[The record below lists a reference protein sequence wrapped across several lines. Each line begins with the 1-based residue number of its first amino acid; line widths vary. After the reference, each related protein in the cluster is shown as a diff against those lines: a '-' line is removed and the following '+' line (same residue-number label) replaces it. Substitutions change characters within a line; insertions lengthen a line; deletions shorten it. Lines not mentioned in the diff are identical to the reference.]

1 MKRIVSLALVCVM
14 LLSLAGVLC
23 SCDIA
28 SLVSKLTSDKY
39 TYTDLGESYELSSI
53 GDTSETEI
61 VIPETYKGKPVTAIG
76 ERAFYRNFFTSVVDG
91 EELPKI
97 TSITLPDTI
106 TTIGKEAFANNTE
119 LTTLNIPDSVTS
131 IGVGAFYDCRS
142 LTSINIPNGITTIK
156 EGTFYGC
163 SGLTEITLP
172 DTVTV
177 IEPNAFVKCSSLK
190 SITLPSAVDTISY
203 GCFEGCASLESF
215 TITENITAICDN
227 AFANCTSLK
236 EITIPTT
243 VTYLGQYVFNETSE
257 ELVVNVCYDST
268 PPKDWD
274 AKWYYGMT
282 GKALNTSTVYY
293 TNVVE
298 PNKEIAK
305 ELQTQ
310 IDYCNER
317 YQELY
322 DEIGRLNIASRPAQ
336 ESGNAEAYK
345 YYRDAINACKD
356 EQREVLNRRSELQK
370 QLDNCPVTN
379 QIN

>member
-1 MKRIVSLALVCVM
+1 MKRTVSLILACVM
-14 LLSLAGVLC
+14 LFSLTALFC

-28 SLVSKLTSDKY
+28 SLVNKLTAKKY
-39 TYTDLGESYELSSI
+39 TYKDLGDSYELASI

-61 VIPETYKGKPVTAIG
+61 VIPDTYDGKPVTSIG
-76 ERAFYRNFFTSVVDG
+76 ERAFYRSFLSTAANGD
-91 EELPKI
+91 ELPKI

-119 LTTLNIPDSVTS
+119 LTSLNIPDSVTF
-131 IGVGAFYDCRS
+131 IGAGAFYDCRS
-142 LTSINIPNGITTIK
+142 LTSINIPKGVTTIK

-172 DTVTV
+172 DTVAI
-177 IEPNAFVKCSSLK
+177 IEANAFVKCSSLK

-215 TITENITAICDN
+215 TISEKITAIGDN
-227 AFANCTSLK
+227 AFASCTSLK
-236 EITIPTT
+236 SITIPTT
-243 VTYLGQYVFNETSE
+243 VTYLGEYVFKDTSE
-257 ELVVNVCYDST
+257 ELVVNVSYDST
-268 PPKDWD
+268 RPENWS
-274 AKWYYGMT
+274 AEWYLGMK
-282 GKALNTSTVYY
+282 GKALNTSEVYY
-293 TNVVE
+293 ANVVE

-305 ELQTQ
+305 NLQAQ
-310 IDYCNER
+310 IDACNER

-336 ESGNAEAYK
+336 ESGDATAYK
-345 YYRDAINACKD
+345 YYRDAINACKE
-356 EQREVLNRRSELQK
+356 EQRNVLNRRDELTK
-370 QLDNCPVTN
+370 QLENCPTTN